1 MSASSVYILDE
12 KEDHDYDGDDV
23 GADVDVEDVDEDVDD
38 DDDDEDDDDEGDDDD
53 DEGPVSDGGNSQVSA
68 ENVYTQIKQDHDIMQ
83 GPALQMCKID
93 DDGDDDD
100 GDD

>member
-1 MSASSVYILDE
+1 M
-12 KEDHDYDGDDV
+12 
-23 GADVDVEDVDEDVDD
+23 
-38 DDDDEDDDDEGDDDD
+38 
-53 DEGPVSDGGNSQVSA
+53 SDGGNSRVSA